1 MDGGQRGDRCL
12 DRESPLAPAL
22 RPAPAQPVPPQV
34 AYGISVWMQ
43 HWFHETL
50 VYGWVNPYW
59 RGLFKVYAGY
69 GASYAASVPINA
81 GLIWCRPDAV
91 GAVLWAGAVVPWVT
105 LVLTGVVNYFVFQR
119 LLGGSDKPPATPRG
133 LYNPG
138 SDGGF
143 TSGTDNPLT
152 DVEQRLQPF
161 GQGVNSPQGRKAT
174 KAAGQE
180 VRRLRAQRDA
190 DLGHVDRFY
199 IWLASL

>member
-1 MDGGQRGDRCL
+1 
-12 DRESPLAPAL
+12 
-22 RPAPAQPVPPQV
+22 
-34 AYGISVWMQ
+34 MQ

-69 GASYAASVPINA
+69 GASYAASIPINA
-81 GLIWCRPDAV
+81 GLIWCRPDAI

-143 TSGTDNPLT
+143 TNGTANPLT

-174 KAAGQE
+174 KEAGQE
-180 VRRLRAQRDA
+180 VRRLRAQCVGCSSRLPVSARGRGGAPGGRRRRGTAASRWDG
-190 DLGHVDRFY
+190 LGCG
-199 IWLASL
+199 